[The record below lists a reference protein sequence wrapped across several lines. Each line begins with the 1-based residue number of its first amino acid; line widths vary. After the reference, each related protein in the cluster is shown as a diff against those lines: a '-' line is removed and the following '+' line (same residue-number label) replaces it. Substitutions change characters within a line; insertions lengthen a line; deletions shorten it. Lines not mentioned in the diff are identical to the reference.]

1 MTIQSPNQNVLRM
14 SDDEDSW
21 STLDRIR
28 AKKQEVSPK
37 NGYQLAEWDMMKPP
51 EDQIM
56 KRSQWWLTLSG
67 VSIPETTEF
76 TDWSVFDRHI
86 NDYVTTQFEEL
97 PEEPDPES
105 VSEALETISDGDEAD
120 IRRGLVRL
128 VRIAE
133 HHPAACE
140 PAVPALVELL
150 PDSDLAVKAEI
161 TAMFDTLAEEDTEL
175 VSPALDVLGDF
186 LTPATDDRVLK
197 DVLKVIWSVADDDP
211 SAVTDLV
218 PRFEVLLKDEI
229 NEAVQV
235 FLVLE
240 QVADT
245 HPETLLPI
253 VPTIIEYT
261 TDTSSENRVGAL
273 SVLGRVS
280 KAYPNV
286 STDVI
291 PVAEELLDVDNEK
304 LRANAAGLLADQA
317 EEYPEEVLPAV
328 PDAIELLDD
337 TDEHVRYNATSIL
350 SRVAEHDPDAV
361 KPATELLIDALTEDN
376 AATREN
382 ACWALGRI
390 NASVAKDSIHTHA
403 QKDPNERVRN
413 VASWALGEIDEM

>member
-1 MTIQSPNQNVLRM
+1 MTE
-14 SDDEDSW
+14 DEDSR
-21 STLDRIR
+21 SALERVR
-28 AKKQEVSPK
+28 AKKREVSPET
-37 NGYQLAEWDMMKPP
+37 GYQLAEWDMMKPP
-51 EDQIM
+51 VDRIM
-56 KRSQWWLTLSG
+56 KRSQWWLTLSD
-67 VSIPETTEF
+67 VSIPEQTEF
-76 TDWSVFDRHI
+76 TEWSVFDRHT
-86 NDYVTTQFEEL
+86 NDYVRKQFEEL
-97 PEEPDPES
+97 PGEPDPES
-105 VSEALETISDGDEAD
+105 VSEALETISDGDETD
-120 IRRGLVRL
+120 IRIALVRL

-140 PAVPALVELL
+140 PAVPVLVELL

-161 TAMFDTLAEEDTEL
+161 TAMFADLAEEDTEL
-175 VSPALDVLGDF
+175 VTPALDALGDL
-186 LTPATDDRVLK
+186 LTPETDDRVLK
-197 DVLKVIWSVADDDP
+197 DVLKIIRSVADDDP

-229 NEAVQV
+229 NRAVQV

-261 TDTSSENRVGAL
+261 TDTSSENRIGAL

-286 STDVI
+286 ATDVI
-291 PVAEELLDVDNEK
+291 PVAEELLDVDDNK

-337 TDEHVRYNATSIL
+337 TDEHARYNATSIL
-350 SRVAEHDPDAV
+350 ARVAEHDPDAV
-361 KPATELLIDALTEDN
+361 EPATELLIDALTEDN
-376 AATREN
+376 AAAREN

-390 NASVAKDSIHTHA
+390 NASVAKDSIHTRA
-403 QKDPNERVRN
+403 EKDPNERVRN
-413 VASWALGEIDEM
+413 VASWALDE